1 MFNKNTIV
9 NALPK
14 LPDSPGVYL
23 FYNDHNEL
31 IYVGKAS
38 SLKNRVKSY
47 FQGQRTPRPIE
58 GMIHEVTEIR
68 WEETDSV
75 LEAIILEANM
85 IKKHQPKYNV
95 LGKDDKSWNY
105 IVITKDLFP
114 KVETVRQHDLS
125 VIASGAKQSPDLR
138 SLNFEGSPRQL
149 QLPRDDRFSYV
160 FGPYPGLNTKAALKL
175 LRKLF
180 RFSNCLPP
188 PPSVPPR
195 TGGEKPSRPCLYYQM
210 GQCPGICAGEITAP
224 EYKQKIIRPLV
235 TFLQGKKKQVI
246 RMLEKQMKASVKDE
260 RYEEAGRLRD
270 QLRALYRIQDIA
282 LLNKSFFEGDGGERD
297 KVKGERGARVEGYD
311 ISNLGSTEKVGSMVV
326 FLDDEPA
333 KSEYRKFIVK
343 TVAGQSDVDS
353 LAEVLERRLRHPEW
367 PLPQVFLIDGGRPQ
381 VNKARAVLE
390 RRKIAIPVVGI
401 AKGPARKKNE
411 FILGN
416 KERQFIAWVHSHQ
429 HLLIKVRDEAHRFA
443 ITFHRA
449 RRSKRSLRQ

>member
-85 IKKHQPKYNV
+85 IKRHLPKYNV
-95 LGKDDKSWNY
+95 MGKDDKSWNY

-114 KVETVRQHDLS
+114 KVETIRQHDYSRL
-125 VIASGAKQSPDLR
+125 VGNKQHTQ
-138 SLNFEGSPRQL
+138 FK
-149 QLPRDDRFSYV
+149 YV
-160 FGPYPGLNTKAALKL
+160 FGPYPGLNTRAAMKL
-175 LRKLF
+175 LRRLF
-180 RFSNCLPP
+180 RFSNCEPT
-188 PPSVPPR
+188 S
-195 TGGEKPSRPCLYYQM
+195 KRPCLYYQM
-210 GQCPGICAGEITAP
+210 GQCPGICTKEIPAL
-224 EYKQKIIRPLV
+224 EYKWKIIRPLV
-235 TFLQGKKKQVI
+235 IFLQGKKKQVI
-246 RMLEKQMKASVKDE
+246 RMLEKQMKEAVKAE

-270 QLRALYRIQDIA
+270 QLQALYRIQDIA